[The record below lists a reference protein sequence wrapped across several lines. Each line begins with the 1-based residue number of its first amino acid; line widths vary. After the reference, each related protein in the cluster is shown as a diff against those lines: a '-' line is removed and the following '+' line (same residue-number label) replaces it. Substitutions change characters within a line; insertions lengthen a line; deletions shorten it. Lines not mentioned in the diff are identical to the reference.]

1 MLKRRPAASG
11 DAITCDAS
19 KPVKNAALLSS
30 YKICYWPG
38 RTLNYYF
45 WKLPLSDGNVLS
57 MNAYLLQLMNK
68 IKYPFSRC
76 KNIARRR
83 REQAKANL
91 TQKERFD
98 EIKLIIV
105 MLVVVVGFFAVSYFF
120 YASLL
125 F

>member
-1 MLKRRPAASG
+1 M
-11 DAITCDAS
+11 
-19 KPVKNAALLSS
+19 
-30 YKICYWPG
+30 
-38 RTLNYYF
+38 NYYF